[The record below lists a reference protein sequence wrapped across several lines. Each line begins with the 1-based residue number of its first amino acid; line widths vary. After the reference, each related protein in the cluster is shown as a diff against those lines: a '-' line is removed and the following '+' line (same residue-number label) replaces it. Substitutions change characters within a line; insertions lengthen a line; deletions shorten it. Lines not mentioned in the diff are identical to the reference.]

1 MAAREKTRAV
11 YNGIP
16 TRLSAGFSAETVGQ
30 QGVA

>member
-11 YNGIP
+11 YKGIP

-30 QGVA
+30 KGVA